1 LFSNFFG
8 FHAEV
13 EYLYKTYNGN
23 VFKPAHAFTGLLSY
37 DLPLENVF
45 NKISF
50 MGRYDMMTDNNRG
63 FKNTLG
69 QYVADDFERQR
80 ITGGVSLTLS
90 KPILAE
96 LRVNYE
102 KYFYTN
108 WNLADPSE
116 QDKLVI
122 EIVARF

>member
-1 LFSNFFG
+1 
-8 FHAEV
+8 
-13 EYLYKTYNGN
+13 
-23 VFKPAHAFTGLLSY
+23 
-37 DLPLENVF
+37 
-45 NKISF
+45 

-80 ITGGVSLTLS
+80 ITAGVSLTLS

>member
-1 LFSNFFG
+1 MAGQEPTKNR
-8 FHAEV
+8 
-13 EYLYKTYNGN
+13 YLAVKPDYHRLCTGAGCAQNGN
-23 VFKPAHAFTGLLSY
+23 AGI
-37 DLPLENVF
+37 E
-45 NKISF
+45 
-50 MGRYDMMTDNNRG
+50 RC
-63 FKNTLG
+63 
-69 QYVADDFERQR
+69 ERQR